1 MPTSTKIRVYCGSC
15 QRDTNHV
22 ILCRKDFGSRPDD
35 EYCWSQSHYF
45 CQCAGCDKI
54 CYAVNTTTEDDYFGG
69 DESQD
74 SAWKTYPSSKGERQS
89 IERTYTLP
97 NKVRVLYEE
106 VVAATNADLSILAA
120 VGLRSLIEAICKDRG
135 VTGGNLSELIDGLSV
150 NGILSTNQAAILH
163 SHRFLGNVAAHEVQ
177 RARREEILAALEI
190 AESMVK
196 TIYILSKLSDEIR
209 TGKPNAKP

>member
-1 MPTSTKIRVYCGSC
+1 MPTSTRIRVYCGSC

-22 ILCRKDFGSRPDD
+22 ILCRKDFGSQPDD
-35 EYCWSQSHYF
+35 EYWWSQSHYF
-45 CQCAGCDKI
+45 CECAGCDNI
-54 CYAVNTTTEDDYFGG
+54 CYAISTTTEDDYFGG
-69 DESQD
+69 DESKD
-74 SAWKTYPSSKGERQS
+74 SAWKTYPSREGERQP

-106 VVAATNADLSILAA
+106 VVEATNAELSILAA

-150 NGILSTNQAAILH
+150 NGILSTSQAEILH

-190 AESMVK
+190 AENMLK
-196 TIYILSKLSDEIR
+196 TIYILSKLSDEIK
-209 TGKPNAKP
+209 TGKPNV